1 MSKERSAQLVDAGV
15 WLRLSG
21 DLEGARKLFERALKL
36 DPANERATQLLQEG
50 PVPPEPATEQQPS
63 ETPFEAPAS
72 VSPAVAP
79 ITSSPSGTTA
89 PSETSST
96 SSSVSTEALAAP
108 EDLDWGR
115 ATGFDSPAPFRLPSP
130 MPERD
135 DDWGS
140 MLEAPSG
147 PSSVP
152 QSSSFSIGAAD
163 TDFPARSTSPLDG
176 TSSSPNPP
184 MTVTLDGAA
193 PLPVPNHP
201 TPPQF
206 TDSASLGDKA
216 EPGPAD
222 WRSPAGP
229 SSPSRAVT
237 LADENASSPP
247 RATPPLFD
255 ATPAQPSH
263 LHIPSSTQSPV
274 PTAVPTN
281 VDVPLTATPDPV
293 GVAWAWSSNSPAP
306 FRAPA
311 VNEPPA
317 LPTPM
322 PSPLPT
328 PMPSPLTP
336 NATSAWDNNSN
347 PGIKLS
353 AIVGEARALEML
365 SSDSAVTRQSSP
377 DAARDEVKT
386 LLRGARDLLDLDDHT
401 GAMELIV
408 KAQSVAP
415 DDPDVKTLRA
425 RSEKTL
431 LTMFESKLG
440 KLETIPRVLLKEDEI
455 IWLNL
460 DHRAG
465 FVLAQIDGTVSF
477 DDIFAVSGMSRL
489 DTSRILAQLIDEGVI
504 SRS

>member
-1 MSKERSAQLVDAGV
+1 MDAGV

-36 DPANERATQLLQEG
+36 DPANERATQLLQED
-50 PVPPEPATEQQPS
+50 PVSPEPATEQQPS

-89 PSETSST
+89 RTETSST
-96 SSSVSTEALAAP
+96 SSSVSNEGLAAP
-108 EDLDWGR
+108 EDLDWGN

-130 MPERD
+130 TPEKD

-140 MLEAPSG
+140 MLEAPPA

-152 QSSSFSIGAAD
+152 QSSSISMGAAAP
-163 TDFPARSTSPLDG
+163 DFPARSTSPLDG
-176 TSSSPNPP
+176 ASSSLNAP
-184 MTVTLDGAA
+184 MTVTLEGAA
-193 PLPVPNHP
+193 PPPIPNHP

-206 TDSASLGDKA
+206 TDPVSLGDKG

-222 WRSPAGP
+222 WRSPVGP

-237 LADENASSPP
+237 LTDENASSPP
-247 RATPPLFD
+247 RATPPLFS
-255 ATPAQPSH
+255 APPAQPAH
-263 LHIPSSTQSPV
+263 LPIPLFTQSPI

-306 FRAPA
+306 FREPA
-311 VNEPPA
+311 AKEPPA
-317 LPTPM
+317 PVPV
-322 PSPLPT
+322 LPT

-353 AIVGEARALEML
+353 AIVGEAKALEML
-365 SSDSAVTRQSSP
+365 SSDSAVRRQSSP
-377 DAARDEVKT
+377 EEARDEVKT

-408 KAQSVAP
+408 KAQAVAP

-477 DDIFAVSGMSRL
+477 DDLFAVSGMSRL

>member
-50 PVPPEPATEQQPS
+50 PVPPEPATEQRPS

-89 PSETSST
+89 PPETSST
-96 SSSVSTEALAAP
+96 SSSVSAEALAAP
-108 EDLDWGR
+108 ADLDWGK

-130 MPERD
+130 TPERD

-140 MLEAPSG
+140 MLEAPPG

-152 QSSSFSIGAAD
+152 QSSSISIGVAD

-176 TSSSPNPP
+176 ASISLNPP

-193 PLPVPNHP
+193 PPPIPNHP

-206 TDSASLGDKA
+206 TDAVSLGDKA

-222 WRSPAGP
+222 WRSPAGR
-229 SSPSRAVT
+229 SSPSRGVT
-237 LADENASSPP
+237 LTDENASSLP

-263 LHIPSSTQSPV
+263 LHIPSLTQSSI

-281 VDVPLTATPDPV
+281 VDVPLTATPEPV
-293 GVAWAWSSNSPAP
+293 GVAWAWSSNSPMP

-311 VNEPPA
+311 VNDPPAPA

-322 PSPLPT
+322 PSPL
-328 PMPSPLTP
+328 MP

-440 KLETIPRVLLKEDEI
+440 KLETIPRVLLKDDEI

-489 DTSRILAQLIDEGVI
+489 DTSRILAQLIEEGVI